1 MIIRELFYKDRSIDN
16 DKERYDPALDQSGM
30 KRGFSRRTRLT
41 LHQINQAR
49 RADELHSYE
58 KEEELQ
64 YVKQMYGIVS
74 QANAGGEQGGDQ
86 FGGI

>member
-1 MIIRELFYKDRSIDN
+1 MIIRELFYKDRAIED

-41 LHQINQAR
+41 LKQINQAR
-49 RADELHSYE
+49 RADELHSFE

-64 YVKQMYGIVS
+64 FVKQMYGIVS
-74 QANAGGEQGGDQ
+74 QSNMGAEQGVEQ